1 MTLQIVVWPED
12 GRCERSWLLEKIA
25 GAAGAIVMP
34 MSDKVTV
41 GLACVYPPLAPNINE
56 IDTSLLGR
64 RRIPGERSIHD
75 FLR

>member
-12 GRCERSWLLEKIA
+12 RRCERSWLLEKIA

-34 MSDKVTV
+34 MSDKVKV
-41 GLACVYPPLAPNINE
+41 GLCCVYLPLAPNINE

-64 RRIPGERSIHD
+64 RRIP
-75 FLR
+75 